1 MRDPVS
7 KKVATVQKL
16 SSGAHI
22 SNSNNNNNNNNN
34 RRRRAGEMAPLLKAL
49 AVFSEETGSI
59 PSIHIAVNKY
69 L

>member
-22 SNSNNNNNNNNN
+22 SNSNNNNNNG
-34 RRRRAGEMAPLLKAL
+34 RRRAGEMAPLLKAL
-49 AVFSEETGSI
+49 AVFSEETGST
-59 PSIHIAVNKY
+59 PSIHIAVNKC